1 MTLGIP
7 LPTASTAGWS
17 DPATLRTAVGGS
29 DPVVLQTA
37 VGGSQL
43 VVLLALAGLLLAA
56 GLSLV
61 VVSELVA
68 GYRRNGAGAM
78 GLLAVGLALL
88 VTGPI
93 FLRLAFA
100 NLLDVSPA
108 ARSLATT
115 ASELL
120 GLAAILYAIYDP

>member
-1 MTLGIP
+1 MMLG
-7 LPTASTAGWS
+7 
-17 DPATLRTAVGGS
+17 
-29 DPVVLQTA
+29 VVLQTA
-37 VGGSQL
+37 VGGSRL

-56 GLSLV
+56 VLSLV
-61 VVSELVA
+61 VVYELFE
-68 GYRRNGAGAM
+68 GYRRNGTGPM
-78 GLLAVGLALL
+78 LVLAVGLALL

-100 NLLDVSPA
+100 NLVDVSPA

-120 GLAAILYAIYDP
+120 GLAAILYAIYEP